1 MAEDHISRT
10 DMVRREALAEA
21 VHWASHRSVPQTLEQ
36 TLQDAETIE
45 KWLLGETPAAT
56 PTEGPPPGT
65 LFVLSAGETNL
76 EAARRRRG
84 WTPQEPG
91 QTSLEHWQELKRLD
105 ALLLEQQDRQ
115 DRLWTAIDEV
125 RKAIGRPYDKQA
137 QEDALVAC
145 GVAFRKAETKTE
157 GAPVCSSD

>member
-21 VHWASHRSVPQTLEQ
+21 IHWASHRAVSQSLEDTLR
-36 TLQDAETIE
+36 DAETIE

-105 ALLLEQQDRQ
+105 NLLLVVRNALDGLIPTLVGLVKESKSPHQGTWLGALR
-115 DRLWTAIDEV
+115 EV
-125 RKAIGRPYDKQA
+125 STHLYGDKAAK
-137 QEDALVAC
+137 
-145 GVAFRKAETKTE
+145 E
-157 GAPVCSSD
+157 GGPVCSSD